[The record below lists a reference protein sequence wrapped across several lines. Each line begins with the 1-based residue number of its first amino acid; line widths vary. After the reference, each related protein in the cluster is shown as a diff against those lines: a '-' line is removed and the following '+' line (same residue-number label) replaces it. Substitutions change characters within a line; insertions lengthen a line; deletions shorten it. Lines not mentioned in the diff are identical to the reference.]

1 MTDRI
6 DEEKKI
12 VRQMIRLYCRKHEKN
27 ASLCPGCTALL
38 QYACERLDR
47 CPHRH
52 TCKPTCR
59 KCPTHCY
66 RPEMKEKIR
75 KVMRWAGPRM
85 FLAHPLAALRHFIRE
100 FCQ

>member
-6 DEEKKI
+6 EEEKKI
-12 VRQMIRLYCRKHEKN
+12 VRQMITLYCRRREKN
-27 ASLCPGCTALL
+27 VSLCPACAALFR
-38 QYACERLDR
+38 YACGRLER

-52 TCKPTCR
+52 TDKPTCR

-75 KVMRWAGPRM
+75 VVMRWAGPRM
-85 FLAHPLAALRHFIRE
+85 LLIHPLAALRHFKRE
-100 FCQ
+100 LCR